1 MEKIVFLT
9 SDDKE
14 VVNRTPLFAG
24 LPGRVIGQLLN
35 EASVVNHPRKE
46 LLFFRGEPTRKFYI
60 VLEGWVKIFRDTADG
75 EQAVLAF
82 RKPGES
88 FAETAAFLGWNH
100 PACAQVVSNA
110 RILEIP
116 VAPFLKLLR
125 EDNEFALSMLRS
137 VSQKLQR
144 MNYKFEQIQAYST
157 IKRLANYLL
166 ELGDNG
172 EDVAEIEIPFD
183 KYLLAARLGMKPETL
198 SRAILN
204 LKDYGVIAD
213 GRSVTLSNLSR
224 LREYCQVNYNQTC
237 YSHIA

>member
-1 MEKIVFLT
+1 M
-9 SDDKE
+9 
-14 VVNRTPLFAG
+14 
-24 LPGRVIGQLLN
+24 
-35 EASVVNHPRKE
+35 
-46 LLFFRGEPTRKFYI
+46 
-60 VLEGWVKIFRDTADG
+60 
-75 EQAVLAF
+75 
-82 RKPGES
+82 
-88 FAETAAFLGWNH
+88 
-100 PACAQVVSNA
+100 SNA

>member
-82 RKPGES
+82 RNQENLLQKQRL
-88 FAETAAFLGWNH
+88 FLAG
-100 PACAQVVSNA
+100 
-110 RILEIP
+110 IIP
-116 VAPFLKLLR
+116 PVLR
-125 EDNEFALSMLRS
+125 L
-137 VSQKLQR
+137 
-144 MNYKFEQIQAYST
+144 
-157 IKRLANYLL
+157 
-166 ELGDNG
+166 
-172 EDVAEIEIPFD
+172 
-183 KYLLAARLGMKPETL
+183 
-198 SRAILN
+198 
-204 LKDYGVIAD
+204 
-213 GRSVTLSNLSR
+213 
-224 LREYCQVNYNQTC
+224 
-237 YSHIA
+237 